1 MTEDG
6 SVENRRGLVPKL
18 APVRLPRADEG
29 SPMSAVLI
37 HGSAIKSHRK
47 PWRFNYLQFSNRR

>member
-1 MTEDG
+1 MTVDG
-6 SVENRRGLVPKL
+6 SVRMTETSCRALNPLITRHSSLVTTVPT
-18 APVRLPRADEG
+18 
-29 SPMSAVLI
+29 